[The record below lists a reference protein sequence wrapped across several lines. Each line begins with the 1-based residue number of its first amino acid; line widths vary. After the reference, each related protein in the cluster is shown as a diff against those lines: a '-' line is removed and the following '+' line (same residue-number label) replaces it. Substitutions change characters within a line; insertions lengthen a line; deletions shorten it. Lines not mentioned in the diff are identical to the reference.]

1 MKKSILFITLL
12 CWACTKPVDQEA
24 EKKSITKLIDDETK
38 FAAAGDAANWASC
51 WVNSSDAMFILAS
64 ADHVELFQGSDSLAS
79 IISSIQPFKLKLERH
94 NYKFTIGHDMAFV
107 TFDQQDDMGGV
118 ERKTKESRTLRK
130 IEGQWKILNTSVV
143 DVSSY
148 ERRKT
153 GSFHVAKE
161 KLAVDPRTS
170 FRNQHGLGGMAVGYV
185 ELPAGVDFGP
195 MFVGLPQDMCPS
207 PHWGYVLEGAM
218 QIKYPGGKE
227 ETIKAGE
234 VFYWP
239 APHTGKVTKGVKFI
253 DFSPS
258 AEFTQVM
265 DHIANKIA
273 EQKKRPL

>member
-1 MKKSILFITLL
+1 MKNLIMIGLLL
-12 CWACTKPVDQEA
+12 CTACTKPVDQEA
-24 EKKSITKLIDDETK
+24 EKNSITKLIDDETK
-38 FAAAGDAANWASC
+38 FAAASDVANWASC

-64 ADHVELFQGSDSLAS
+64 ADRVELFQGSDSLAA
-79 IISSIQPFKLKLERH
+79 IIGGIQPFEFKLERH

-118 ERKTKESRTLRK
+118 AKRTKESRTLMK
-130 IEGQWKILNTSVV
+130 VDGQWKILNTSVV

-170 FRNQHGLGGMAVGYV
+170 MRNQHGLGGMAVGYV
-185 ELPAGVDFGP
+185 ELPAGVDFSP

-207 PHWGYVLEGAM
+207 PHWGYVLEGAV

-227 ETIKAGE
+227 ETVKAGE

-239 APHTGKVTKGVKFI
+239 APHTGKVDKGVKFI

-258 AEFTQVM
+258 MEFTQVM
-265 DHIANKIA
+265 DHFAKKMA
-273 EQKKRPL
+273 EQKKQ

>member
-1 MKKSILFITLL
+1 MNPLSSNTSVTISTI
-12 CWACTKPVDQEA
+12 
-24 EKKSITKLIDDETK
+24 LID
-38 FAAAGDAANWASC
+38 
-51 WVNSSDAMFILAS
+51 
-64 ADHVELFQGSDSLAS
+64 
-79 IISSIQPFKLKLERH
+79 
-94 NYKFTIGHDMAFV
+94 HDLAFV
-107 TFDQQDDMGGV
+107 TFDQQDNWGGV
-118 ERKTKESRTLRK
+118 ERKTKESRTLKK
-130 IEGQWKILNTSVV
+130 IDGKWKIMRVTVV

-148 ERRKT
+148 DRRKT
-153 GSFHVAKE
+153 ASFHIAKE

-170 FRNQHGLGGMAVGYV
+170 MRNQHGLGGMAVGYV
-185 ELPAGVDFGP
+185 ELPAGVDFSP

-265 DHIANKIA
+265 DHIATKMA